1 MAYWL
6 LKSEGSCYSIDD
18 LARDKRTAWTGI
30 RNFQARNYMRDGMN
44 VGDQAFFYHSSG
56 TPRDPS
62 GIYGIAQIV
71 GMAHIDETA
80 LDPKDEHYDAEMA
93 KAYKEINQGPVPRS
107 PELAKGIVGWVAV
120 DIDFVKKFDTPI
132 LLADLKR
139 DAALSQMLVLQ
150 RGQRLSVMPVTEEEW
165 GRVLEIKK

>member
-30 RNFQARNYMRDGMN
+30 RNFQARNYMRDGMK

-56 TPRDPS
+56 TPKDPS
-62 GIYGIAQIV
+62 GIYGIAKIV
-71 GMAHIDETA
+71 GAAHVDETA
-80 LDPKDEHYDAEMA
+80 LDPKDEHYDPKAA
-93 KAYKEINQGPVPRS
+93 KYQQEGNPPAGGPMW
-107 PELAKGIVGWVAV
+107 AAV
-120 DIDFVKKFDTPI
+120 DVAFVKKFAQPI
-132 LLADLKR
+132 LLADLKK
-139 DAALSQMLVLQ
+139 DPALAKMLVLQ
-150 RGQRLSVMPVTEEEW
+150 RGQRLSVMPVTEGEW